1 MKTIDSLDLGK
12 VCGGAGPTRSQVVLN
27 KLDGRF
33 GSQGVVS
40 FSGKPKFTG
49 THNGVEHVTGKF
61 NTNALWGGNVK
72 RSFDGHYNP
81 STGKVTDMH
90 THIIGGE

>member
-1 MKTIDSLDLGK
+1 MKTIDSFDLGK
-12 VCGGAGPTRSQVVLN
+12 VHGGAGPTRSQVVLN

-72 RSFDGHYNP
+72 RTFDGHYNP
-81 STGKVTDMH
+81 STGKVTDLH
-90 THIIGGE
+90 THIIGSE

>member
-1 MKTIDSLDLGK
+1 MKTIDSIALGT
-12 VCGGAGPTRSQVVLN
+12 VCGGAAPTRSQVVLN

-61 NTNALWGGNVK
+61 NTDALWGGNTK
-72 RSFDGHYNP
+72 RSFDGHFNP
-81 STGKVTDMH
+81 STGKVTDLH
-90 THIIGGE
+90 TKIIGSE